1 MPFINIKITQEE
13 GQPTKEQKQALIA
26 EVTQVVAK
34 VLKRDRVASTTVI
47 IEEIST
53 DNYGLG
59 GKSVTQIRGSGQL

>member
-34 VLKRDRVASTTVI
+34 VLKRDRIASTTVI
-47 IEEIST
+47 IEEINT

-59 GKSVTQIRGSGQL
+59 GKSVTQIREGGQF

>member
-34 VLKRDRVASTTVI
+34 VLKRDRVASTTII
-47 IEEIST
+47 IEEVST

-59 GKSVTQIRGSGQL
+59 GKSVTQMRESGQL